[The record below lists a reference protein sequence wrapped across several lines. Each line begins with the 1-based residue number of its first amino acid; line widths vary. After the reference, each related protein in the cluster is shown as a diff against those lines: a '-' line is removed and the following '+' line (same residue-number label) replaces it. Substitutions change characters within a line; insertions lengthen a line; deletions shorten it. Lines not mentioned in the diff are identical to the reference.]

1 MKKLSIG
8 QIKCL
13 ITLIVAVFLLPSA
26 GVLAQNER
34 VTVKLYMTGASMKN
48 VMNEIEKQTGF
59 LFLYT
64 NDIDTT
70 RPVTIRV
77 DARPLD
83 EALSQLFRNTDIAYK
98 ISKPN
103 IVLTKRPA
111 ATRPLSVSG
120 VVKDTDG
127 MEVIGATV
135 LVEGTTAGTTTG
147 IDGSFTL
154 SIPASVEHPTL
165 SVSFIGYQTVT
176 LAVGNRS
183 TFDIVLKP
191 EAVEVES
198 VVVTALGI
206 KRAEKALSYNVQQ
219 VSSESIT
226 ANKDANFINSLNGKV
241 AGVTINASS
250 SGVGG
255 ASKVVMR
262 GAKSISQ
269 SSNALYVI
277 DGVPMFTKAQD
288 GGTEFASQGTT
299 DPIADINPEDIESI
313 SVLTGAAAAALYG
326 SDAANGAIVV
336 TTKKGQV
343 GQLSVTATAGV
354 EVMSPFVLPQFQNRY
369 GTGNLTTPINV
380 NSYSWGKRLNGANRM
395 GYDPREDY
403 FRTGV
408 ANTESVSL
416 STGTEKNQ
424 TYLSAA
430 AINSQG
436 IVPNNTYDRYNFTF
450 RNTTSFLDNRMRLDV
465 GANYVLQKDLNM
477 INQGTY
483 NNPLTGAYLF
493 ARSGDWEDIKMYERY
508 DPVDK
513 ISKQYWPMGDG
524 SITMQNPYWAN
535 YRNLRGNRK
544 DRYMLNASLSYD
556 VLEWLNV
563 SGRIRIDNSHNTYT
577 EKMYASSNVQ
587 LTEQSSN
594 GLYGVTKTM
603 DRQVYG
609 DALVNINKTFGDD
622 WSLQA
627 NIGGS
632 FSDMKNEA
640 MKIRGPI
647 SDGSSGEKQG
657 LANVFNL
664 QNLSNSTKTTR
675 LEEGW
680 REQTQSVF
688 ASAEVGYKG
697 TYYLT
702 LTGRNDWPSQLAGP
716 HSNAKSFFYP
726 SVGLSVVL
734 SQIIG
739 NMPENLSY
747 VKLRGSFASVGVAFE
762 RYIANPLYSWNE
774 SGLSWNTQTQYPAF
788 NLKPERTKSLE
799 LGLTMRFLRH
809 FNLDVTYYNSHTSN
823 QTFDPHLSGGT
834 GFSSIIIQ
842 SGNVRN
848 HGVELAL
855 GYKNTWRDFTW
866 DSNFTFSTN
875 SNRILSLAH
884 NVINY
889 ATGERFSI
897 ERLNMG
903 GLGDAQFLLQEGGTL
918 GDLYSRRDLRYDGN
932 KAIYIDENGA
942 VSTETIQDV
951 NRYIKLGSVLPDANL
966 SWRNDFRWK
975 NLSFGCMVS
984 ARLGG
989 IVYSRTQAM
998 LDLYGVSEATAAA
1011 RDAGGVWIN
1020 GGDCV
1025 DAYTWYSAIAG
1036 GNSIPQFYTYSATNV
1051 RLQEASIG
1059 YTIPKKRLR
1068 NVCEITLSLVGRNLW
1083 MIYNKAPFDPESIA
1097 TTGNYYQGIDYFM
1110 MPSLRSVG
1118 FNLRLKF

>member
-1 MKKLSIG
+1 MKKSSIR
-8 QIKCL
+8 QVKCL
-13 ITLIVAVFLLPSA
+13 ITLVLAVFLGFSVA
-26 GVLAQNER
+26 RAQNR
-34 VTVKLYMTGASMKN
+34 SVTVKLDMTNVPMKT

-64 NDIDTT
+64 DDIDTERT
-70 RPVTIRV
+70 VTLRI

-83 EALSQLFRNTDIAYK
+83 EALAQLFRNTDITYRV
-98 ISKPN
+98 SVPN
-103 IVLTKRPA
+103 IVLAKRPA
-111 ATRPLSVSG
+111 AVPPPSTVSG
-120 VVKDTDG
+120 VVKDADG
-127 MEVIGATV
+127 MGVIGATV
-135 LVEGTTAGTTTG
+135 LIDGTTVGTTTG

-154 SIPASVEHPTL
+154 TIPSTVEQPAL

-219 VSSESIT
+219 VNSESIV

-262 GAKSISQ
+262 GTKSISQ

-336 TTKKGQV
+336 TTKRGQA

-380 NSYSWGKRLNGANRM
+380 NSYSWGKRLNEVNRM
-395 GYDPREDY
+395 GYDPRSDY

-408 ANTESVSL
+408 NNTESVSL

-430 AINSQG
+430 AVNSEG
-436 IVPNNTYDRYNFTF
+436 IVPNNSYDRYNFTF
-450 RNTTSFLDNRMRLDV
+450 RNTTSFLNDRMKLDV
-465 GANYVLQKDLNM
+465 GASYVLQKDLNM

-493 ARSGDWEDIKMYERY
+493 PRGDDWEDIKMYERY

-544 DRYMLNASLSYD
+544 DRYMLSAQLSYD
-556 VLEWLNV
+556 VLDWLNL

-627 NIGGS
+627 NIGAS
-632 FSDMKNEA
+632 FSDMKNDA

-647 SDGSSGEKQG
+647 SDGTSGEKQG

-675 LEEGW
+675 LDEGW
-680 REQTQSVF
+680 REQTQSLF

-716 HSNAKSFFYP
+716 HSNASSFFYP

-734 SQIIG
+734 SQIIP

-747 VKLRGSFASVGVAFE
+747 VKVRGSYASVGVAFE

-788 NLKPERTKSLE
+788 HLKPERTKSFE
-799 LGLTMRFLRH
+799 VGLTMRFLRH

-823 QTFDPHLSGGT
+823 QTFDPQLSGGT

-842 SGNVRN
+842 SGNVLNR
-848 HGVELAL
+848 GVELAL
-855 GYKNTWRDFTW
+855 GYRNTWRDFTW
-866 DSNFTFSTN
+866 DTNFTFSTN
-875 SNRILSLAH
+875 RNRILSLAN

-889 ATGERFSI
+889 ATGEHFSI

-918 GDLYSRRDLRYDGN
+918 GDLYSRRDLRYDEN
-932 KAIYIDENGA
+932 HAIYIDETGA

-951 NRYIKLGSVLPDANL
+951 NKYVKLGSVLPDANL

-975 NLSFGCMVS
+975 NLTFGCMVT

-1020 GGDCV
+1020 GGDVV
-1025 DAYTWYSAIAG
+1025 DPYTWYSAIAG

-1059 YTIPKKRLR
+1059 YTIPRKVLR
-1068 NVCEITLSLVGRNLW
+1068 NVCEITVSIVGRNLW
-1083 MIYNKAPFDPESIA
+1083 MLYNKAPFDPESIA

-1110 MPSLRSVG
+1110 MPSLRNVG
-1118 FNLRLKF
+1118 FNLRFKF